1 MNSSIEQPLQILV
14 VEDDEDDAFLIKDLM
29 QEVAIAPRPQIHF
42 VTTGDEALAL
52 LESRTVDIC
61 IFDFRLG
68 IQTGI
73 DLLDQVRDAGCEAP
87 VIFLTGQGDQE
98 TAVQA
103 MKSGAMDYMTKN
115 NLSAE
120 TLFQSIRHA
129 TKLKIEEDLR
139 KHAEEELRKSH
150 DDLTKAHEELKQSHG
165 KLQNAQDQ
173 IIRSEKLASVG
184 RLAAGVCHEILNPL
198 NIISGHIQALTL
210 ERDNDQPL
218 IDDFESVMEEIQR
231 IEKIISG
238 LLKFS
243 RKDELV
249 FKHADINEELDSV
262 LALTEKEMLIH
273 GVQVV
278 RDYTALPHNI
288 KFDANRMRQVFL
300 NLINN
305 ARHAMDKG
313 GTLTVNTRMILEK
326 LEGGKKSKVPVDP
339 ESPDFSG
346 GTPYLQIRFSD
357 TGTGIRKENLN
368 KLFEPF
374 FTTKPEDQGTGLG
387 LSICYSIIEK
397 HLGNL
402 EVESEFGKGSI
413 FIIELPIN
421 SSLETNPILLS
432 NSQS

>member
-1 MNSSIEQPLQILV
+1 MISKIEQPLQILL

-29 QEVAIAPRPQIHF
+29 QEIAIAPQPQVHF
-42 VTTGDEALAL
+42 VTTGDDALEL
-52 LESRTVDIC
+52 LKSKIIDIC

-73 DLLDQVRDAGCEAP
+73 DLLDQVRNAGCEAP

-103 MKSGAMDYMTKN
+103 MKSGATDYMTKN

-120 TLFQSIRHA
+120 TLFHSIRHA
-129 TKLKIEEDLR
+129 TNLKKEEDLR
-139 KHAEEELRKSH
+139 KRAEAELRKSH
-150 DDLTKAHEELKQSHG
+150 EDLTQANEKLKQSLD

-173 IIRSEKLASVG
+173 IVRSEKLASVG

-198 NIISGHIQALTL
+198 NIISGHVQALSL
-210 ERDNDQPL
+210 ERENDKPL
-218 IDDFESVMEEIQR
+218 MEDFVSVMEEIQR
-231 IEKIISG
+231 IEKIIGG

-243 RKDELV
+243 RKDEMV
-249 FKHADINEELDSV
+249 IKPADINEELDSV
-262 LALTEKEMLIH
+262 LSLTEKDMLIH
-273 GVQVV
+273 GIRVI
-278 RDYTALPHNI
+278 RDYFAESPNI

-305 ARHAMDKG
+305 ARHAMEKG
-313 GTLTVNTRMILEK
+313 GTLTVSTRIILEK
-326 LEGGKKSKVPVDP
+326 NEGGKKIKVPIDP
-339 ESPDFSG
+339 ESPDLKG
-346 GTPYLQIRFSD
+346 GTLYLQIRFAD

-397 HLGNL
+397 HLGSL
-402 EVESEFGKGSI
+402 EVESEYGQGST

-421 SSLETNPILLS
+421 SSLETTPLQLS
-432 NSQS
+432 NSQG

>member
-1 MNSSIEQPLQILV
+1 MMTYLEPPLQILL

-29 QEVAIAPRPQIHF
+29 REVSISPQPKILH
-42 VTTGDEALAL
+42 VSNGADALAL
-52 LESRTVDIC
+52 LETTPVDLC

-68 IQTGI
+68 LQTGI
-73 DLLDQVRDAGCEAP
+73 DLLEQVREVGCEAP
-87 VIFLTGQGDQE
+87 IIFLTGQGDQE

-103 MKSGAMDYMTKN
+103 MKSGATDYLTKN

-120 TLFQSIRHA
+120 NLFKSIRHA
-129 TKLKIEEDLR
+129 TKLKKEEDLR
-139 KHAEEELRKSH
+139 KRAEEELRKSH
-150 DDLTKAHEELKQSHG
+150 DGLTQAHEELKQSLD

-210 ERDNDQPL
+210 ERDNDPSL
-218 IDDFESVMEEIQR
+218 MEDFESVMEEIQR

-243 RKDELV
+243 RKEEMV
-249 FKHADINEELDSV
+249 FKPADINAELESV
-262 LALTEKEMLIH
+262 LALTEKEMLLGGI
-273 GVQVV
+273 QVV
-278 RDYTALPHNI
+278 REFDVALPEF

-313 GTLTVNTRMILEK
+313 GTLTVSTQIILIK
-326 LEGGKKSKVPVDP
+326 TEGGKTFKMPFNP
-339 ESPDFSG
+339 ESSDEAG
-346 GTPYLQIRFSD
+346 ATPFLKIQFAD
-357 TGTGIRKENLN
+357 TGKGIHQENLN

-397 HLGNL
+397 HSGNL
-402 EVESEFGKGSI
+402 EVESVFGKGAI
-413 FIIELPIN
+413 FTIELPIHN
-421 SSLETNPILLS
+421 SVKTPSLLLS